1 MKYIL
6 LKIYFLSL
14 LLISING
21 HASTPIT
28 VAISN
33 FKTLGGGTEKDFLGA
48 SCTEAIFEILTNDH
62 TVRVVER
69 EYLNK
74 IIEEVK
80 LQNSGLVD
88 EKTAIETGRLLGVQ
102 YFVFGSITALNET
115 VKISTRTVS
124 VTTGQVISS
133 NSVNGSLNNLL
144 TFKAN

>member
-6 LKIYFLSL
+6 QKIWIFSL
-14 LLISING
+14 FLISANCFGSI
-21 HASTPIT
+21 PIT

-33 FKTLGGGTEKDFLGA
+33 FKTLGGGSEKDFLGA

-88 EKTAIETGRLLGVQ
+88 EKTAIETGRLLGVGKS
-102 YFVFGSITALNET
+102 YWPELFY
-115 VKISTRTVS
+115 
-124 VTTGQVISS
+124 
-133 NSVNGSLNNLL
+133 
-144 TFKAN
+144 